1 MCYQIPIDYDTTN
14 VQNGNL
20 LLIKEGNILIEW
32 LSKKLNNYKLAN
44 IARIFDILA
53 SM

>member
-1 MCYQIPIDYDTTN
+1 MTLQMYKMVIYILIREDN
-14 VQNGNL
+14 V
-20 LLIKEGNILIEW
+20 LIEW

-44 IARIFDILA
+44 IARILDILA

>member
-1 MCYQIPIDYDTTN
+1 MTLQMYKMVIYY
-14 VQNGNL
+14 
-20 LLIKEGNILIEW
+20 LIKEGNILIEW